1 MKNNIWP
8 LIEMFDGIINF
19 NKLEEKIKISEA
31 LKIPDMI
38 DDMAKKHQVHGKD
51 FKLAAKFTD
60 KNNIVHDLTLFNP
73 EIVYDKTVSVKGI
86 KRKMIV
92 AEAVFIDDKIV
103 MDSQGQIGLPN
114 EIMETLL

>member
-1 MKNNIWP
+1 MKSNIWP

-38 DDMAKKHQVHGKD
+38 DELAKNQVHGKD
-51 FKLAAKFTD
+51 FKLSAKFTD

-73 EIVYDKTVSVKGI
+73 EIIYDKIVSVKGI

-92 AEAVFIDDKIV
+92 AEAVFVDDKIV
-103 MDSQGQIGLPN
+103 MDSQGQIGLSN